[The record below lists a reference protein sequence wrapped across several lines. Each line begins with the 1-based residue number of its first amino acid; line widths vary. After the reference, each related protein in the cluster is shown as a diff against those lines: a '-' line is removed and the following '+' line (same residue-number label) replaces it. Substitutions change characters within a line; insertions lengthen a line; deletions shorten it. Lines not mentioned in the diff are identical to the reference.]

1 MSIATW
7 VLLGGLILIAMML
20 IGTLVDELERSG
32 KRRGLVTMCA
42 SGGMAPAM
50 IIERV

>member
-20 IGTLVDELERSG
+20 IGTLVESLAPQWRDDLLG
-32 KRRGLVTMCA
+32 A
-42 SGGMAPAM
+42 GGFA
-50 IIERV
+50 